1 MESVSYQSARI
12 TGVKVNYFFV
22 CKRKLWLFDHFVE
35 MEHTS
40 DYVELGQLLHQESF
54 PREKKREILI
64 DELIRI
70 DFIDKDG
77 VLHDVK
83 SSKTMEDAH
92 THQLLY
98 YLYYLKQ
105 KGVDGLTGQLNYPK
119 AKRKVT
125 VELTPERE
133 QEIESVIKGIQEIV
147 LQQRPPE
154 AEQTKLCAKCSY
166 AELCWS

>member
-22 CKRKLWLFDHFVE
+22 CKRKLWLFDRHIE

-54 PREKKREILI
+54 PRKQKREILI

-70 DFIDKDG
+70 DFIDKEG
-77 VLHDVK
+77 ILHDVK
-83 SSKTMEDAH
+83 LSKSMEEAH

-105 KGVDGLTGQLNYPK
+105 KGIEGLTGQLNYPK
-119 AKRKVT
+119 AKQKLT
-125 VELTPERE
+125 VELTPDKE
-133 QEIESVIKGIQEIV
+133 QEVESVIEGIQEIV
-147 LQQRPPE
+147 RQPRAPE
-154 AEQTKLCAKCSY
+154 AFQTKLCAKCSY